1 MSDLGSVR
9 DKVMRCFEAGAIA
22 TGARLELANEQL
34 AYAEVAHDR
43 EMATLY
49 RANAMALGRQLPDL
63 GPMAERFAGS
73 TDMGNISHAIPSIH
87 PMIGLNSF
95 PAVNHQPEFAAHCAT
110 PIADQ
115 AAIDGAVALAWTAI
129 DLASD
134 ATLSA
139 RLRTRT
145 AS

>member
-1 MSDLGSVR
+1 
-9 DKVMRCFEAGAIA
+9 MRCFEAGATA
-22 TGARLELANEQL
+22 TGARLELRNEQP

-43 EMATLY
+43 DLAALY
-49 RANAMALGRQLPDL
+49 RANAVALGRQLPEL

-73 TDMGNISHAIPSIH
+73 TDMGNISQSLPSIH

-115 AAIDGAVALAWTAI
+115 AAIDGAVAMAWTAI
-129 DLASD
+129 DA
-134 ATLSA
+134 ATNAALSA
-139 RLRTRT
+139 RLRTRP
-145 AS
+145 S